1 MYIFFCFWRNYF
13 WIIYV
18 AFRLFFFSF
27 FKKAPTDSEFVT
39 WADRLV
45 FDRRA
50 QRKWKCP
57 PRKFTLWELC
67 TYLLTTAV
75 QKPRTLNSQGS
86 LASPVRHW
94 DIGGPSSILV
104 TNCWRWSITIIFP
117 PNPPFLNDPPPINRL
132 IPYYYS
138 TQLNSEWVSVDL

>member
-1 MYIFFCFWRNYF
+1 MRYVHFFFAFGEIIFELFT
-13 WIIYV
+13 YV
-18 AFRLFFFSF
+18 AFFFSF
-27 FKKAPTDSEFVT
+27 FKKAPTDCEFVT

-94 DIGGPSSILV
+94 WTQQHFGDQLLKMIHHYYFSSKSSIFE
-104 TNCWRWSITIIFP
+104 WSP
-117 PNPPFLNDPPPINRL
+117 S
-132 IPYYYS
+132 YK
-138 TQLNSEWVSVDL
+138 